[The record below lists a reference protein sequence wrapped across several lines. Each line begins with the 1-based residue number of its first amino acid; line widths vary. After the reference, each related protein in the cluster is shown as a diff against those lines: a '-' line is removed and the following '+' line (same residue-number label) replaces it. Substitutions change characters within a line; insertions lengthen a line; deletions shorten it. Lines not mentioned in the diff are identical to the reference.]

1 MNYKHL
7 SKSKLES
14 FYTLYIVRLRYNPQ
28 QTRLEFFFSFRFTLS
43 TLHHIHLTTEQIK
56 NNKVLSQK
64 EFSIISQQNLFK
76 IFWKI
81 CTLHNVTC
89 TRTEESKI
97 NKKNSDSYIHT
108 IIYKYTLHQP
118 AYQHQTYIIQLFYVL
133 RFCVVKNAKNF

>member
-14 FYTLYIVRLRYNPQ
+14 SILYIVLLHIDWDIIHNK
-28 QTRLEFFFSFRFTLS
+28 LDWNFSFRFTLS

-56 NNKVLSQK
+56 NNKLLSQK

-81 CTLHNVTC
+81 CILHNVTC

-97 NKKNSDSYIHT
+97 NKKNSDSYISIRCISVSASNIHHT
-108 IIYKYTLHQP
+108 T
-118 AYQHQTYIIQLFYVL
+118 VL
-133 RFCVVKNAKNF
+133 CLTFLCCEKC